1 MKKFSSKMPG
11 ILHASD
17 LKTPKGK
24 IIHWCMFI
32 YLCCACVLAVFPSVW
47 ILLSAFKDTQ
57 EIYSGFS
64 LFPEH
69 FTLSGAGASIKNAW
83 QTLELGRSILNTF
96 LMSLGSLAMT
106 IIVCGFGGYVLSRL
120 RPRGAKFVL
129 ALVLWTMMMPTQM
142 RTVPLY
148 ISWLHFPFASS
159 GGMSIVDTYWPIWL
173 NAAANAFN
181 VLLFKN
187 CFDSV
192 PISLVEAGKIDG
204 CHDIGIFFR
213 IMVPLSMPVIIY
225 VSILTMS
232 GAWSEF
238 FIPYL
243 VLQSK
248 ELQIM
253 PVKIFLLKSDKTV
266 QMNVYMMGLIFA
278 SLPPFIIFLLFQKH
292 IMGGVN
298 IGGVKG

>member
-1 MKKFSSKMPG
+1 MKKFNGKMPG

-17 LKTPKGK
+17 LKTTKGK
-24 IIHWCMFI
+24 IAHWVMFI
-32 YLCCACVLAVFPSVW
+32 YLCIACIFAVFPSLW

-64 LFPEH
+64 LLPEH
-69 FTLSGAGASIKNAW
+69 FTPGGAIGSIKNAW
-83 QTLELGRSILNTF
+83 QTLELGTSVLNTF

-106 IIVCGFGGYVLSRL
+106 IVVCGFGGYVLSRL
-120 RPRGAKFVL
+120 RPRGGKFIL

-148 ISWLHFPFASS
+148 ISWMHFPFASS
-159 GGMSIVDTYWPIWL
+159 GGMGIIDTYWPIWF

-192 PISLVEAGKIDG
+192 SLSLVEAGKIDG
-204 CHDIGIFFR
+204 CSDIGIFFK

-253 PVKIFLLKSDKTV
+253 PVRIFLLKSDKTV
-266 QMNVYMMGLIFA
+266 QMNVYMMALIFA
-278 SLPPFIIFLLFQKH
+278 SLPPFVIFLFFQKY
-292 IMGGVN
+292 IMGGIN